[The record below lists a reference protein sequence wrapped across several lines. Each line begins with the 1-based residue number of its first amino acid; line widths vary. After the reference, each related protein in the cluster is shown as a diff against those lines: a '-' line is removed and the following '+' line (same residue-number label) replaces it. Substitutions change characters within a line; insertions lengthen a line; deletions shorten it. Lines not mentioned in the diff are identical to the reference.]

1 MPDASAAPSFQR
13 SIAIIIGIDAYDHG
27 IPTLRTAVNDARR
40 LADVLARQHGYEVT
54 TLVDGEA
61 TRARLVELFTHELPA
76 RITADDRVIL
86 YFAGHG
92 VAIDGH
98 DGPNGYLLPVDA
110 HRGDE
115 STYLTM
121 PLVHDALLAL
131 PCRHLLVVLDS
142 CFSGAFRWGT
152 TRDVPAVPEVVHR
165 ERYERFVRD
174 PAWQVITSAAQD
186 QTALDQLVTGTLGGR
201 DGDGDHSPFA
211 LALFEGLGGL
221 GDIMPP
227 NGGDGLITATELYVY
242 IEDRLQLATIEARLR
257 QTPRLWPLAKHEKGE
272 FVFTVPGRDLQL
284 PPAPPLDAAANPW
297 RGLASY
303 EKADAGLF
311 FGRETAIATL
321 QEAVEARPFVVVL
334 GASGTGKS
342 SLVKAGVVPR
352 LETDVRWRV
361 LPIVR
366 PGTAPLDALAHAVA
380 SLAPGS
386 APAPTR
392 VEAQMAGWCQD
403 HPGERLLL
411 VVDQCEEFVTMAR
424 AVDDRD
430 AALALLARLLEAFP
444 LQLTLVLTL
453 RTDFEP
459 EFEHSSLGAG
469 WKDAR
474 FVVPP
479 MSRADLKAVIEQP
492 ASARVLYFDPAT
504 LVDDLLDD
512 VVSTPGGLPLLSF
525 ALSEMFR
532 HYLGRQSS
540 DRSITTVDYDAIG
553 GVAGALRTRAEAEFA
568 ALDDGHRESMQ
579 HLMLRMVAGSAGSLV
594 KRRVSDA
601 ELTFAD
607 PAQGARTQAVLR
619 RLTDARLVVEGRES
633 GGDGYAEPAHDALV
647 RGWTRLIRWIQEA
660 DRDAFPLALRQK
672 LAGVA
677 LEWNAESAG
686 AGRDALLWSD
696 AARSAQLAPLAQAGA
711 SWMNAPELAFAER
724 SLRGRRRAR
733 LATVA
738 ITMGMAALAAASL
751 VFAVQSRRNAAEART
766 QQAAAE
772 DAATR
777 ARQEEA
783 RAASEADRAQAE
795 KARAVRSLFS
805 SLQLSLSQGN
815 AGSLCLYPFCTTA
828 PPGDG
833 DDEAWFSLGRIPD
846 DVENL
851 WAPEGEESRDF
862 IAARDYGDGHVL
874 VYAHDGLT
882 RDDEITRRGADNL
895 TFAENA
901 LRWLDGAGAP
911 EGCPAS
917 TVIAF
922 WPGTFLQPSQITQVR
937 RFIDRR
943 GWRFVVTGPATL
955 ARDLECA
962 SVLWY
967 ASDWD
972 PPADFATV
980 HVPLVEGFVA
990 EGGGL
995 LVGGLGWSYA
1005 EQGPGGPYAANLLG
1019 APFGVTFS
1027 LNAFEASPTKP
1038 IRLLMP

>member
-1 MPDASAAPSFQR
+1 MVRAA
-13 SIAIIIGIDAYDHG
+13 
-27 IPTLRTAVNDARR
+27 
-40 LADVLARQHGYEVT
+40 
-54 TLVDGEA
+54 
-61 TRARLVELFTHELPA
+61 
-76 RITADDRVIL
+76 
-86 YFAGHG
+86 
-92 VAIDGH
+92 
-98 DGPNGYLLPVDA
+98 
-110 HRGDE
+110 
-115 STYLTM
+115 
-121 PLVHDALLAL
+121 
-131 PCRHLLVVLDS
+131 
-142 CFSGAFRWGT
+142 
-152 TRDVPAVPEVVHR
+152 
-165 ERYERFVRD
+165 
-174 PAWQVITSAAQD
+174 
-186 QTALDQLVTGTLGGR
+186 
-201 DGDGDHSPFA
+201 
-211 LALFEGLGGL
+211 
-221 GDIMPP
+221 
-227 NGGDGLITATELYVY
+227 
-242 IEDRLQLATIEARLR
+242 
-257 QTPRLWPLAKHEKGE
+257 
-272 FVFTVPGRDLQL
+272 
-284 PPAPPLDAAANPW
+284 
-297 RGLASY
+297 
-303 EKADAGLF
+303 
-311 FGRETAIATL
+311 
-321 QEAVEARPFVVVL
+321 
-334 GASGTGKS
+334 
-342 SLVKAGVVPR
+342 
-352 LETDVRWRV
+352 
-361 LPIVR
+361 
-366 PGTAPLDALAHAVA
+366 
-380 SLAPGS
+380 
-386 APAPTR
+386 
-392 VEAQMAGWCQD
+392 
-403 HPGERLLL
+403 
-411 VVDQCEEFVTMAR
+411 
-424 AVDDRD
+424 DDRD

-459 EFEHSSLGAG
+459 EFERSALGTG

-504 LVDDLLDD
+504 LVDDLLDE

-540 DRSITTVDYDAIG
+540 DRALTRADFDAIG

-568 ALDDGHRESMQ
+568 ALDEAHRESMQ
-579 HLMLRMVAGSAGSLV
+579 HLMLRMAAGSAGSLV

-619 RLTDARLVVEGRES
+619 RLTEARLVVEGRES

-647 RGWTRLIRWIQEA
+647 RGWTRLIRWIQDA

-677 LEWNAESAG
+677 LEWHAEPAG
-686 AGRDALLWSD
+686 TGRDALLWSD
-696 AARSAQLAPLAQAGA
+696 AARSAQLAPLLQPRA

-738 ITMGMAALAAASL
+738 ITIGMAALAAASL

-772 DAATR
+772 DAAAR

-815 AGSLCLYPFCTTA
+815 AGSLCLYPFCTSA

-901 LRWLDGAGAP
+901 LRWLDGAGTP
-911 EGCPAS
+911 EGCPAA
-917 TVIAF
+917 TIIAF
-922 WPGTFLQPSQITQVR
+922 WPGTFLQPSQISQVR

-972 PPADFATV
+972 PPADFATT
-980 HVPLVEGFVA
+980 HVPLVEGFVH

-1019 APFGVTFS
+1019 APFGVRFS
-1027 LNAFEASPTKP
+1027 LNAFEASPARP